1 MVSLTNGLEVYSQP
15 QVPQTTDSLVSFVMI
30 DTDTSG
36 LANSAPATELNKMRK
51 IPIDEATIQFFQNGV

>member
-1 MVSLTNGLEVYSQP
+1 MVWWSTDQP

-36 LANSAPATELNKMRK
+36 LANSAPATVLKKNEKNSH
-51 IPIDEATIQFFQNGV
+51 G